1 MFDYVSNWQGGYTE
15 QGASGLNL
23 VMDHH
28 YSSVLRSEAGL
39 RLFEEWNVT
48 LGKFVFIQKV
58 SYVNQLP
65 FYFNSVTT
73 SFVASSS
80 SFPIAIGSSHVQNLG
95 GVEVRGTFLPENDLY
110 PYITFGFQGE
120 FGSSYQSYFGN
131 IEIGKA
137 F

>member
-1 MFDYVSNWQGGYTE
+1 
-15 QGASGLNL
+15 
-23 VMDHH
+23 
-28 YSSVLRSEAGL
+28 LRSEAGF
-39 RLFEEWNVT
+39 RLFEEWDVT
-48 LGKFVFIQKV
+48 IGKFVFMQKF

-65 FYFNSVTT
+65 FYFGTATT
-73 SFVASSS
+73 SYVASIS

-110 PYITFGFQGE
+110 PYITFGFQGD